1 MKNIGLLV
9 ACEIEAVLTQ
19 YKSELQCVRQN
30 GFDVYVL
37 ERKGCKLHFVHSGVG
52 LIKAAAAV
60 QMLCDCF
67 KINFLLN
74 FGVVG
79 ALTEQLKTA
88 DTCFVS
94 KVVHYDM
101 DTSALDHCEVG
112 RYLEYPDVYLP
123 ASANVLE
130 TVRALYP
137 AIPTAVCACA
147 DKFVDTPEKKTALHR
162 QFGADICDMESAAV
176 VLVCDLNRI
185 PNLLIKTVSDSIA
198 GGAGEFQKRLKST
211 AETCMAIVDN
221 VLAAGVI

>member
-19 YKSELQCVRQN
+19 YKSELQRVRQN
-30 GFDVYVL
+30 GFDVYIL
-37 ERKGCKLHFVHSGVG
+37 GRKDCKLHFVHSGVG

-112 RYLEYPDVYLP
+112 RYLEYPDIYLP
-123 ASANVLE
+123 ASADVLK
-130 TVRALYP
+130 TVCALYP
-137 AIPTAVCACA
+137 NIPTVICACA
-147 DKFVDTPEKKTALHR
+147 DKFVDAPEKKTALHR
-162 QFGADICDMESAAV
+162 QFGADICDMESSAV
-176 VLVCDLNRI
+176 ILICDLNRI
-185 PNLLIKTVSDSIA
+185 PNLLIKTVSDSIT
-198 GGAGEFQKRLKST
+198 GGAEEFQKRLKTT
-211 AETCMAIVDN
+211 AETCITIVDK

>member
-9 ACEIEAVLTQ
+9 ACEIKAVLTQ
-19 YKSELQCVRQN
+19 YQSELQRVRQN
-30 GFDVYVL
+30 GFDVYIL
-37 ERKGCKLHFVHSGVG
+37 ERKDCKLHFVHSGVG

-60 QMLCDCF
+60 QMLRDCF
-67 KINFLLN
+67 KIEFLLN

-123 ASANVLE
+123 ASADVLK

-137 AIPTAVCACA
+137 NIPTVVCACA
-147 DKFVDTPEKKTALHR
+147 DKFVDAPEQKANLHR

-176 VLVCDLNRI
+176 ILICDLNRI
-185 PNLLIKTVSDSIA
+185 PNLLIKTVSDSIT
-198 GGAGEFQKRLKST
+198 GGADEFQKRLKTT
-211 AETCMAIVDN
+211 AETCMTIVDK
-221 VLAAGVI
+221 VLVAGVI